1 MTRDERLLAYVDG
14 ELAGEELATFEAEI
28 ATDPDLAAEVEKH
41 RGLAGRLA
49 VARAERAEVAG
60 QGKSKP
66 KPKAKSK
73 AGSAPQRPPLSILH
87 WAAIVV
93 GLAAGVA
100 AGIAGGRYLWP
111 EQGSVIATDG
121 VLTASGDL
129 EHALSGQLGAEKGPV
144 TTPTTFR
151 TARGRLC
158 RTFTSAPDNL
168 AGVACR
174 QIDGG
179 WVLQTTTVLGLP
191 GAMPRA
197 VEAAVDGLMAGVP
210 LDTAAERAARDK
222 GWK

>member
-1 MTRDERLLAYVDG
+1 MNRDERLLAYVDG

-28 ATDPDLAAEVEKH
+28 AANPELAAEVEKH

-49 VARAERAEVAG
+49 AARAERAEVAG
-60 QGKSKP
+60 QGKSKARSR
-66 KPKAKSK
+66 PKAP
-73 AGSAPQRPPLSILH
+73 AAPPRPQLSVLH
-87 WAAIVV
+87 WGAIVV

-100 AGIAGGRYLWP
+100 AGISGGRYLWP

-121 VLTASGDL
+121 MLTASGAL
-129 EHALSGQLGAEKGPV
+129 ERALSGQLGAEKGPV

-191 GAMPRA
+191 GAMPGA
-197 VEAAVDGLMAGVP
+197 VDAAVDGLMAGVP